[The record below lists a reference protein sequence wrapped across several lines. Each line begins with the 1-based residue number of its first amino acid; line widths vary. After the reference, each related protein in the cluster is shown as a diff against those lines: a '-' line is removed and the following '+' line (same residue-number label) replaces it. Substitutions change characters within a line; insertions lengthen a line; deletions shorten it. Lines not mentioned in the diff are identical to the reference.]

1 MGLHGMK
8 RLLFPIVLGL
18 FPVAAAAGEVTSL
31 YSDLNL
37 KGCEQLAL
45 FEDEGEGGEWSCKGI
60 KDHNVRIWEGDL
72 RSYVGFGKMAP
83 AQCASAQTFGAFNSL
98 GPRVE
103 WRMKDGKPFATI
115 LRWLTQPSDANG
127 NPGKQNWLVV
137 TKLGDKDA
145 CHIAYIDTKYADAN
159 EVARQRAD
167 EKAATFDCA
176 KDMPEIFSS
185 LGGIATD
192 YASGMPCPGGPYR
205 EE

>member
-1 MGLHGMK
+1 MK

-18 FPVAAAAGEVTSL
+18 LPLDAAADEITSI
-31 YSDLNL
+31 YSELDL
-37 KGCEQLAL
+37 KKCQKLAL
-45 FEDEGEGGEWSCKGI
+45 FEDEGGGGEWLCKGI
-60 KDHNVRIWEGDL
+60 KDYDVRIWEGDL
-72 RSYVGFGKMAP
+72 RSFVGFGKDAP
-83 AQCASAQTFGAFNSL
+83 AQCASMQTFGAFNSP

-103 WRMKDGKPFATI
+103 WRMKAGKPFATI
-115 LRWLTQPSDANG
+115 LRWLTEPSDANG
-127 NPGKQNWLVV
+127 NRSKQNWLVV
-137 TKLGDKDA
+137 TRLDGKEA
-145 CHIAYIDTKYADAN
+145 CHIAYIDTKYVDAN

-176 KDMPEIFSS
+176 REIPEIFSS